1 MNTKQK
7 SITLQPRH
15 LIISLL
21 AFIVL
26 AVVGFALVWP
36 ALVRAAEPTTAELA
50 AREGAQA
57 FLSIDHKAGRPAWER
72 NLCRVST
79 EELCAIYKGS
89 LGDMVWGPVSR
100 NSMQQRCWAVDATRK
115 PSLESDKE
123 SQAWLVEMEC
133 DITGLGT
140 GKSEIVSFVIQDEDA
155 WKLYWVASAKEVRDV
170 D

>member
-15 LIISLL
+15 LITGLL

-50 AREGAQA
+50 ARDGAQA
-57 FLSIDHKAGRPAWER
+57 FLSVDYQKGRATWEQAV
-72 NLCRVST
+72 CQVST
-79 EELCAIYKGS
+79 EDTCEIFKG
-89 LGDMVWGPVSR
+89 
-100 NSMQQRCWAVDATRK
+100 T
-115 PSLESDKE
+115 
-123 SQAWLVEMEC
+123 
-133 DITGLGT
+133 LGT
-140 GKSEIVSFVIQDEDA
+140 MIWGGAERNETRQKCPATDAARKAEDSDRQVWNVTLDCRDLDTNETTTGELLVSIVKVGDGWLFERPLFGEEAQN
-155 WKLYWVASAKEVRDV
+155 V